1 MLRTIL
7 HADVNNFYASVAIRN
22 NPQLKDKA
30 VVICGDPEKRHGIV
44 LAKSNIAKKAG
55 IKTGDTVFEAKK
67 KVENLVILPP
77 DYKQYMYFSNKI
89 YNIYKEYT
97 PLVESFGLDECW
109 LDLTGTEKLFGEGET
124 VANIIKERIKNEVGL
139 TISIGVSFTKIFAK
153 LGSDIKKPD
162 AITVISKENYKKVA
176 WNLPVDNMLMVGK
189 AILSKLNKMHI
200 TTIGELANTPQNI
213 LVNIFGKIG
222 EKLYE
227 YANGLDDDPVDVYNA
242 VHIPESVSNGST
254 TESDIT
260 NYHDASSLI
269 YSLSEI
275 IAYRLRNYNLN
286 ASGVSIS
293 VRNTKLESYTRQ
305 RKLLISSNDAQTIA
319 EQALT
324 LLKEN
329 HNFAQDLPLRS
340 ITVGTYGLLRVES
353 DYQLSI
359 YDQELQKNK
368 NIDKKLDKLRG
379 KYGYSI
385 LKRAIEMNGAYNC
398 DAREIEDGFLP
409 FDKSRNIIDE

>member
-1 MLRTIL
+1 MSRTIL
-7 HADVNNFYASVAIRN
+7 HADVNNFYASVAIKN
-22 NPQLKDKA
+22 NPELQGKA

-44 LAKSNIAKKAG
+44 LAKSNLAKKAG

-67 KVENLVILPP
+67 KVDDLIILPP

-109 LDLTGTEKLFGEGET
+109 LDLTGTEKLFGDGLT
-124 VANIIKERIKNEVGL
+124 VANIIKERIKTEVGL

-176 WNLPVDNMLMVGK
+176 WSLPVENMLMVGRSL
-189 AILSKLNKMHI
+189 AIKFNKMHI
-200 TTIGELANTPQNI
+200 TTIGELANTPKSI
-213 LVNIFGKIG
+213 LINIFGKVG

-227 YANGLDDDPVDVYNA
+227 CANGLDEDTVDVYNA
-242 VHIPESVSNGST
+242 IHIPDSVSNGST
-254 TESDIT
+254 TEKDIT
-260 NYHDASSLI
+260 NFRDASSLI

-275 IAYRLRNYNLN
+275 IAYRLRNYRLN
-286 ASGVSIS
+286 AGGVSLS
-293 VRNTKLESYTRQ
+293 VRNTKLDYFTRQ
-305 RKLLISSNDAQTIA
+305 RKLLVLSNDAQVIA
-319 EQALT
+319 EQALD

-329 HNFAQDLPLRS
+329 YDFDKDLPLRS
-340 ITVGTYGLLRVES
+340 ITVGTYALTNVDS
-353 DYQLSI
+353 DYQLSF
-359 YDQELQKNK
+359 YDNTMQKNK
-368 NIDKKLDKLRG
+368 DIDKKLDKLRN
-379 KYGYSI
+379 KYGYNI
-385 LKRAIEMNGAYNC
+385 LKRAIEMNSEYNC

-409 FDKSRNIIDE
+409 FDKTTNKVEE